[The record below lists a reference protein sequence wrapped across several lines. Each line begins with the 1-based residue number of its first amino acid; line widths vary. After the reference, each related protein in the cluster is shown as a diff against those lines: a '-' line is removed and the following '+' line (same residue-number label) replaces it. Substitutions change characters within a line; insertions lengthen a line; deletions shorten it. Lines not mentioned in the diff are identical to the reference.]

1 MREIKQLHATHVQNC
16 KNVNKYRL
24 MKKIKTNDEL
34 NQAILLF
41 CQTLRFMI
49 LMFVL
54 FLQRQSKGVSKM
66 APGKSLGRR
75 LKQAEK
81 ELTLWDQCEKAP
93 TVPSSYISMS
103 SAERNFGI
111 QYKVCIFTKLIFNN
125 FFTFYRTL
133 IILS

>member
-1 MREIKQLHATHVQNC
+1 
-16 KNVNKYRL
+16 
-24 MKKIKTNDEL
+24 
-34 NQAILLF
+34 
-41 CQTLRFMI
+41 
-49 LMFVL
+49 
-54 FLQRQSKGVSKM
+54 M